1 MACTQPQ
8 CLYTGALYLTSVPV
22 HGCTLPYLSA
32 CTRVHFTLPNLE
44 STVAYSREF
53 LLQNNSNDV
62 SMSNTVAANEVSQ
75 QQELPTV
82 SSDDENHSLANGWE
96 NVSRDTCQWSLLI
109 GQLEDVALLDT
120 VVR

>member
-1 MACTQPQ
+1 V
-8 CLYTGALYLTSVPV
+8 S
-22 HGCTLPYLSA
+22 
-32 CTRVHFTLPNLE
+32 NLQ
-44 STVAYSREF
+44 SIVAYSHFHE
-53 LLQNNSNDV
+53 LLSQNNSNDV
-62 SMSNTVAANEVSQ
+62 SMPDTVAADEISQ

-82 SSDDENHSLANGWE
+82 SPDDETHSSANEWE

>member
-1 MACTQPQ
+1 VSSHQ
-8 CLYTGALYLTSVPV
+8 SI
-22 HGCTLPYLSA
+22 
-32 CTRVHFTLPNLE
+32 
-44 STVAYSREF
+44 VAYSHLHKC
-53 LLQNNSNDV
+53 LLQKNSSDV
-62 SMSNTVAANEVSQ
+62 SITNTVAADEVSQ

-82 SSDDENHSLANGWE
+82 SPDDETHSSANEWE

>member
-1 MACTQPQ
+1 M
-8 CLYTGALYLTSVPV
+8 YIWSVERKCV
-22 HGCTLPYLSA
+22 SILQTIISYS
-32 CTRVHFTLPNLE
+32 HFH
-44 STVAYSREF
+44 EF
-53 LLQNNSNDV
+53 LLQNNSNAV
-62 SMSNTVAANEVSQ
+62 LMPNTVAADEVSQ

-82 SSDDENHSLANGWE
+82 SPDDETHSSANEWE

>member
-1 MACTQPQ
+1 MSNHQ
-8 CLYTGALYLTSVPV
+8 SI
-22 HGCTLPYLSA
+22 
-32 CTRVHFTLPNLE
+32 
-44 STVAYSREF
+44 VASSHLREF
-53 LLQNNSNDV
+53 LSQNNSKDV
-62 SMSNTVAANEVSQ
+62 SMTNTVAADEVPQ

-82 SSDDENHSLANGWE
+82 SPDDETHSSANEWE